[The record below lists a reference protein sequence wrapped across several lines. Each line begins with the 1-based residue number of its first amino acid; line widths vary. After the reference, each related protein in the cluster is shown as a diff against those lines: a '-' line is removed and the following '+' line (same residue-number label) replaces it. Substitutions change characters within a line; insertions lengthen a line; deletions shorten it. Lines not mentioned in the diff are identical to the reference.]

1 MTVID
6 KDNIRR
12 LRVCGLGYKTIAAQ
26 LGLPVDS
33 VKGFCRRN
41 GLTAKSGE
49 PAGNVCLQ
57 CGKALGDKRTG
68 AEKKKFCS
76 DACRYKWW
84 GRNAAPQEKNRRVCA
99 YCGLVFYSRKP
110 RKYCGHPCYIRARF
124 GGQHNEA

>member
-1 MTVID
+1 MTIAD
-6 KDNIRR
+6 KEKIRC
-12 LRVCGLGYKTIAAQ
+12 LRGGGLGYKDIAAQ
-26 LGLPVDS
+26 LGMPVAT
-33 VKGFCRRN
+33 VKSYCHRN
-41 GLTAKSGE
+41 SIVAEKES
-49 PAGNVCLQ
+49 AGDACLQ
-57 CGKALGDKRTG
+57 CGSPFGKRRPG